1 MTRPTD
7 GAQPALSHCQR
18 IPSTFSTNLRRRSER
33 TAADAHGPLLSVRPL
48 PFAGNDLPQLRQE
61 QRYCGHDC
69 ARAARRE
76 SLREA
81 GPRYQRSRRGRLAHA
96 TRARRYRA
104 RHNNVTHH
112 SPPAC
117 HVGSLL
123 RRPADDV
130 VVAPTD
136 VGERA
141 TTSIMPMPSC
151 RFCRCRLSLFLR
163 TGFVRRRGPRHAHP
177 YGGRDPTDD
186 RYP

>member
-1 MTRPTD
+1 MLTGRFFLCGRCRSQVTICRNCDRDNAIAAMTAPVL
-7 GAQPALSHCQR
+7 PA
-18 IPSTFSTNLRRRSER
+18 
-33 TAADAHGPLLSVRPL
+33 
-48 PFAGNDLPQLRQE
+48 
-61 QRYCGHDC
+61 
-69 ARAARRE
+69 ARAGR
-76 SLREA
+76 
-81 GPRYQRSRRGRLAHA
+81 RYQRSRRGRLAHA

-117 HVGSLL
+117 PVGSLL

-186 RYP
+186 RYPELEAQILRLITSRNGAAAPLRSSCTFITRPCIAS